1 MSNSVVGY
9 AARDASG
16 QMTPYSFERRAPRAD
31 DVQIDIL
38 YCGVCHSDLHQVQN
52 HWGRTVYP
60 MVPGHEIVGRVSAVG
75 AEVKDFAVGDAVAVG
90 CIVDSCQS
98 CDSCTDGEEQY
109 CLAGATQ
116 TYGDKDRVDG
126 SPTYGGYSSR
136 ILVRDKFVLRVPEG
150 LDLAAAAPLLCAGIT
165 TYSPLNY
172 HGVKP
177 GMRVGVVGLGG
188 LGHMALKFA
197 AAMGAEVTLF
207 TTSPSKVEEAKRL
220 GAHKVVISKDQ
231 EQMKGVMRYFDLIV
245 DTVPTDHA
253 VTPYMMALRRNGNL
267 VMVGHIGML
276 EPMHSGL
283 LMGGRKALSG
293 SAIGGIA
300 ETQQMLDYCAEK
312 GITCDI
318 EMIPMVDINTAYQ
331 RMENNDV
338 HYRFVIDMA
347 SLKAV

>member
-1 MSNSVVGY
+1 
-9 AARDASG
+9 
-16 QMTPYSFERRAPRAD
+16 
-31 DVQIDIL
+31 
-38 YCGVCHSDLHQVQN
+38 
-52 HWGRTVYP
+52 
-60 MVPGHEIVGRVSAVG
+60 
-75 AEVKDFAVGDAVAVG
+75 
-90 CIVDSCQS
+90 
-98 CDSCTDGEEQY
+98 
-109 CLAGATQ
+109 
-116 TYGDKDRVDG
+116 
-126 SPTYGGYSSR
+126 
-136 ILVRDKFVLRVPEG
+136 
-150 LDLAAAAPLLCAGIT
+150 
-165 TYSPLNY
+165 
-172 HGVKP
+172 
-177 GMRVGVVGLGG
+177 
-188 LGHMALKFA
+188 
-197 AAMGAEVTLF
+197 
-207 TTSPSKVEEAKRL
+207 VEEAKRL

-318 EMIPMVDINTAYQ
+318 EMIPMADINTAYQ